1 MSSFYQDNPGK
12 AEEALRALTGSARQ
26 VGLVRLVDYS
36 LGAAA
41 LGLQSAR
48 EGKFERATWALSA
61 AEALDP
67 ERPEIAFA
75 RASLA
80 QARGAYLEAISATGS
95 GLVRLVRS
103 TERTVFLANLVFWML
118 AVLLLAAAL
127 FVLVEVATKGSAVIA
142 DLRQALERKMP
153 PVSATLCVALVL
165 LWPLALPSGPVWIL
179 LYWSALLWGYESR
192 SERVATIVVWLL
204 AGVAPWI
211 AAVEQQRVAI
221 ALSPPMRALAN
232 LSEGRL
238 YGGLF
243 ADLQVLKAAIGSDP
257 AVVELV
263 ADVHRTLGQWEEA
276 RTIYRSV
283 LDAEPQNV
291 SVLLNLGAYHFRK
304 ADFALANEYFLR
316 AARVV
321 PPPAGAFYDLSLS
334 YSETYQFEE
343 SRKALAQAKEIDAEL
358 VDQWVRTPNVDRVLT
373 FNGGLGRREEIRRSL
388 LRAWAESPSA
398 GPSTERAVSG
408 WASLAGAGCAAL
420 LAVGLFLLRRKK
432 GFGQP
437 SVWLAWRSD
446 PFSRWLR
453 ALFPALS
460 QAELGEGAK
469 VAFSVLAFALLAML
483 PLIFSVGVVLPLS
496 GGLPA
501 ALPWCLFG
509 LGLLI
514 YVGLCVRSELGEG
527 E

>member
-1 MSSFYQDNPGK
+1 M
-12 AEEALRALTGSARQ
+12 
-26 VGLVRLVDYS
+26 
-36 LGAAA
+36 
-41 LGLQSAR
+41 
-48 EGKFERATWALSA
+48 
-61 AEALDP
+61 
-67 ERPEIAFA
+67 
-75 RASLA
+75 
-80 QARGAYLEAISATGS
+80 
-95 GLVRLVRS
+95 
-103 TERTVFLANLVFWML
+103 
-118 AVLLLAAAL
+118 
-127 FVLVEVATKGSAVIA
+127 
-142 DLRQALERKMP
+142 
-153 PVSATLCVALVL
+153 
-165 LWPLALPSGPVWIL
+165 
-179 LYWSALLWGYESR
+179 
-192 SERVATIVVWLL
+192 
-204 AGVAPWI
+204 
-211 AAVEQQRVAI
+211 
-221 ALSPPMRALAN
+221 
-232 LSEGRL
+232 
-238 YGGLF
+238 
-243 ADLQVLKAAIGSDP
+243 
-257 AVVELV
+257 
-263 ADVHRTLGQWEEA
+263 
-276 RTIYRSV
+276 
-283 LDAEPQNV
+283 
-291 SVLLNLGAYHFRK
+291 LLNLGAYHFRK

-408 WASLAGAGCAAL
+408 WASLAGAVCAAL
-420 LAVGLFLLRRKK
+420 LGVWLFLLRRKK

-509 LGLLI
+509 LGVLI